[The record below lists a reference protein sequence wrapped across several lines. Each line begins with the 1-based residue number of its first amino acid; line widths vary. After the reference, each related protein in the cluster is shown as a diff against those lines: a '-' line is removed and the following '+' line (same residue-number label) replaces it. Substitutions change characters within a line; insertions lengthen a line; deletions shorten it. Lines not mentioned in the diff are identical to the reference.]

1 MADKPLTPEEKLELV
16 RGMRET
22 DNVAEYARQRGIDR
36 TYLYQLAKESDE
48 GALELWSQKTVGRPA
63 RETADGGTLA
73 RENHKLKKEAKRAKK
88 EAKKWQV
95 QALATGL
102 ILEFLD
108 EIGAVK
114 KTSSGTT
121 LPFKNSKSG

>member
-1 MADKPLTPEEKLELV
+1 MADKSLTPEEKLELV

-36 TYLYQLAKESDE
+36 AYLYQLAKESDE
-48 GALELWSQKTVGRPA
+48 AAFQLWSQKTVGRPA
-63 RETADGGTLA
+63 KETADGGTLA
-73 RENHKLKKEAKRAKK
+73 RENHELKKEAKRARK

-102 ILEFLD
+102 ILEWLD
-108 EIGAVK
+108 EVGGIK
-114 KTSSGTT
+114 KKVSGTT
-121 LPFKNSKSG
+121 LPFKSSKSG